1 MDMVYRAGRVGR
13 QGSGWVRM
21 FGAVAFTYGL
31 LMTFVMSGVSRN
43 ARLCRP
49 NPVMLSAIG
58 YLLVGLTGGASLV
71 LFGYAGWT
79 YLGGAV

>member
-1 MDMVYRAGRVGR
+1 
-13 QGSGWVRM
+13 M

-31 LMTFVMSGVSRN
+31 LMTFVLSGVSRN

-49 NPVMLSAIG
+49 NPAMLSVIG
-58 YLLVGLTGGASLV
+58 YLLVGITGGASLV

-79 YLGGAV
+79 YLSGAAV

>member
-1 MDMVYRAGRVGR
+1 
-13 QGSGWVRM
+13 M